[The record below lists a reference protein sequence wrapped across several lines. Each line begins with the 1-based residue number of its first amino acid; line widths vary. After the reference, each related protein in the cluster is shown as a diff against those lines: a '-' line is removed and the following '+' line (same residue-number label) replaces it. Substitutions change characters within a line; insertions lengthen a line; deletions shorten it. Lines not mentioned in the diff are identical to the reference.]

1 MTPATSGVPDPPA
14 ACPPSDR
21 GAAASPATARMATRT
36 PKRID
41 GTAVP
46 PARTR
51 TVSEIATI
59 ETSKPGTSVGAR
71 AKKGN

>member
-1 MTPATSGVPDPPA
+1 
-14 ACPPSDR
+14 
-21 GAAASPATARMATRT
+21 MATRM

-41 GTAVP
+41 RTAVP

-59 ETSKPGTSVGAR
+59 ETSRPSASVGAS
-71 AKKGN
+71 AKKGELIKPS